1 MESIK
6 GVAREVMAVL
16 DLYPKTRD
24 SDDLLYY
31 HVCKDRLLRKGIV
44 LDQLSFKTVILGR
57 KEYGIP
63 PYETVRRTRQKI
75 QSEYPELRS
84 AADVEAMR
92 MVREEEFKTY
102 ARGVGV

>member
-6 GVAREVMAVL
+6 DVSRQVKEILTNDKASRN
-16 DLYPKTRD
+16 
-24 SDDLLYY
+24 SDDRLYY
-31 HVCKDRLLRKGIV
+31 LVCKEMLAKRGVDIYKITFASALLH
-44 LDQLSFKTVILGR
+44 R
-57 KEYGIP
+57 KEHCIP